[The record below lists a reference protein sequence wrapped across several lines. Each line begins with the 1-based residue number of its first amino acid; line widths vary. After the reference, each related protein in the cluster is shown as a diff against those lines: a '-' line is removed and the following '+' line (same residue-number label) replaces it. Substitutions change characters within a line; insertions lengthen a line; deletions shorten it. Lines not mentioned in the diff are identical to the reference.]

1 MKIIIA
7 LSIVELAA
15 GVFLGDVILGGFG
28 FCGLAFAAFNGA
40 INRDSNP
47 AFQA

>member
-15 GVFLGDVILGGFG
+15 SVFLGDVIQGGFG
-28 FCGLAFAAFNGA
+28 LCSMVFAALHVA
-40 INRDSNP
+40 ITRDSNP